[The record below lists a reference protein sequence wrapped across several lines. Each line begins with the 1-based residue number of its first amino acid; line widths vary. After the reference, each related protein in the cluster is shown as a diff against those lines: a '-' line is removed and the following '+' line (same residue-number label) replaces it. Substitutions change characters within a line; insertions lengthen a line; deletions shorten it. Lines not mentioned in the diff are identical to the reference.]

1 MYVVH
6 QVEWI
11 SGGKVVKYVY
21 LVTETVSD
29 ELNQQLRVV
38 IIIILPSI

>member
-11 SGGKVVKYVY
+11 FGGKVVKYVY